1 MPPLLHPHLFALPWR
16 AGNHV
21 TLLVDGPAF
30 FARMLEAIETAQ
42 HYVLL
47 EMYLFESGT
56 VASRFIEAL
65 ARAAARGVAV
75 HVLVDGFGV
84 RRLARGDRRRLR
96 TSGVQ
101 LALYNPLRA
110 RAWWRNLMRDHRK
123 QLLVDGRLVFV
134 TGAGLTDEFDSPQG
148 LRRTWRET
156 AVAVEG
162 PAVADWYALFARTWA
177 RYGRT
182 PLPPFDAPAP
192 VADGSRAR
200 VAAASGPVAAHIK
213 RAMLRAIHKAQRRV
227 WFQTAYFVPSRKL
240 RRALRH
246 AARRGV
252 DVRLF
257 LPGPRTDHPAVRHA
271 GRRYYGRLLRAG
283 IRIFEYQPR
292 VLHAKAVLCD
302 DWASLG
308 SSNFDR
314 WNWRWNLDA
323 NLEVDDAR
331 FADAV
336 AAMLEADRRES
347 REITYSEW
355 RLRPWLSR
363 VRERFWG
370 RVDLWLNRFGRGRD
384 GADVD

>member
-1 MPPLLHPHLFALPWR
+1 MPPLHPLLFPLPWR
-16 AGNHV
+16 PGNRV
-21 TLLVDGPAF
+21 TLLIDGPAF
-30 FARMLEAIETAQ
+30 FARMLEAIEAAR
-42 HYVLL
+42 HAVLL
-47 EMYLFESGT
+47 EMYLFESGA
-56 VASRFIEAL
+56 VATRFIDAL

-84 RRLARGDRRRLR
+84 RRLARADRQRLR
-96 TSGVQ
+96 ASGVQ
-101 LALYNPLRA
+101 LAFYNPLRA
-110 RAWWRNLMRDHRK
+110 RGWWRNLMRDHRK
-123 QLLVDGRLVFV
+123 QLLVDGRLAFV
-134 TGAGLTDEFDSPQG
+134 TGAGLTDEFDSPNG

-156 AVAVEG
+156 AVAIEG
-162 PAVADWYALFARTWA
+162 PAVGDWQALFARTWA

-182 PLPPFDAPAP
+182 PLPPAVESPPAFS
-192 VADGSRAR
+192 DGARAR
-200 VAAASGPVAAHIK
+200 VAAASGPVVAHIK
-213 RAMLRAIHKAQRRV
+213 RAMLHAIHKARRRV
-227 WFQTAYFVPSRKL
+227 WFETAYFVPSRKL
-240 RRALRH
+240 RRALRR

-252 DVRLF
+252 DVRLL
-257 LPGPRTDHPAVRHA
+257 LPGARTDHPAVRHA

-302 DWASLG
+302 DWVSLG

-336 AAMLEADRRES
+336 AAMLEADRRDS
-347 REITYSEW
+347 REISYAEW
-355 RLRPWLSR
+355 HARPWLAR
-363 VRERFWG
+363 ARERFWG

-384 GADVD
+384 DADVD